1 MQATPTPADKVLKR
15 AQIAK
20 MTRNLKS
27 RLQLASFKTK
37 RGWQNLTLETIEPRI
52 LQELQQKQRLTA
64 NLKRKE
70 TANGTTNDT
79 NGAKEKL
86 SRPSVTTHVTSPPA
100 LTPSKRVRHN
110 VTSSSPQYTSPQTPR
125 TRDLQSSPP
134 DPPRT
139 PSPQSERGADL
150 LMYLATSPSPAPK
163 KIHHTPGAT
172 PVRTPQVNFQDYL
185 ITTADNRVCP
195 LGWGLRLLP
204 AAIRSFSAG
213 SPATCASVTD
223 SLAPIFKS
231 DRDPC
236 AAQECNDS
244 SKDTAYKSNPSKS

>member
-37 RGWQNLTLETIEPRI
+37 RGWQNLTLDTIEPRI
-52 LQELQQKQRLTA
+52 LRELQHKQRLTA
-64 NLKRKE
+64 NLDTKD
-70 TANGTTNDT
+70 TANGTTTTTNDT
-79 NGAKEKL
+79 KGAKDKL

-100 LTPSKRVRHN
+100 LTPSKKVRHN
-110 VTSSSPQYTSPQTPR
+110 ITSSSPQYTSPQTPR
-125 TRDLQSSPP
+125 ARDLQSSPP

-185 ITTADNRVCP
+185 IVSPSPMRDRE
-195 LGWGLRLLP
+195 
-204 AAIRSFSAG
+204 AAGRKLQF
-213 SPATCASVTD
+213 
-223 SLAPIFKS
+223 
-231 DRDPC
+231 
-236 AAQECNDS
+236 
-244 SKDTAYKSNPSKS
+244 